1 MFLFSLIICDSACCC
16 AYISSVLHLYIQHV
30 ASIHPTR
37 CIYTSIAQ
45 THYMSIIHHRNGSLQ
60 CPQHSY
66 VAHQF
71 PCKHGRGGQ
80 HQITAHEAQCNGYGL
95 SHKRQKGEESHQCPF
110 PLEEMLHPFYLF
122 PFHLEIF
129 LNPVYTS
136 QTSHVVAR
144 HASQRISQGGGEY
157 AQCRAQTDLD
167 QCYHHYLGTERND
180 ASCH

>member
-1 MFLFSLIICDSACCC
+1 MFLFSLILCDSACCC

-95 SHKRQKGEESHQCPF
+95 SHKGRKAKKAISAPF
-110 PLEEMLHPFYLF
+110 PWRKCCIRSIFSLF
-122 PFHLEIF
+122 TLKYFSIQSIRPRR
-129 LNPVYTS
+129 PM
-136 QTSHVVAR
+136 
-144 HASQRISQGGGEY
+144 
-157 AQCRAQTDLD
+157 
-167 QCYHHYLGTERND
+167 
-180 ASCH
+180 